1 MRLVNE
7 VTGVVV
13 NVPDDFADRLGAG
26 WQPEV
31 EEAPETEAVKK
42 PTGTR
47 KTAVKK

>member
-13 NVPDDFADRLGAG
+13 NVPDDFVGRLGAG

-31 EEAPETEAVKK
+31 EAAPETAAVKK

-47 KTAVKK
+47 KTTVKK